1 MKYLYF
7 STHFPALS
15 LIILLLSPCP
25 AQAADQDEQFRFAMN
40 AYDAGDYQEAVK
52 RFRTLINADP
62 PVITKRS
69 LLIDAHLYLG
79 VSLLFTGNITG
90 GEKEFEKLL
99 TLDPDYRLDSVLFP
113 VEIIDTFTVV
123 TNRMKEKL
131 ARLAEERQKAEEAAR
146 RRELLAR
153 EEELRKLEKYYRHEV
168 EHSSIVLAV
177 LPFGIGQF
185 QNRHKT
191 KAYILLITEVALLA
205 GATVTYIL
213 HEDLRNAD
221 MNALTDEDRNDFEFY
236 DEIYTYTNWS
246 CLATAGALMI
256 YGLVD
261 SLIYY
266 RPTIQ
271 KLERIQVDE
280 VPDHLRK
287 KKAPLSFTPVISPL
301 GAGAVIRF

>member
-1 MKYLYF
+1 MKYLHC
-7 STHFPALS
+7 SIHFLALS
-15 LIILLLSPCP
+15 LLFLLLRPGP
-25 AQAADQDEQFRFAMN
+25 ALAMDQDEQFRFALN
-40 AYDAGDYQEAVK
+40 AYDAGDYKKAVK
-52 RFRTLINADP
+52 RFSTLLNADP
-62 PVITKRS
+62 PVITKKGI
-69 LLIDAHLYLG
+69 LIDAHLYMG
-79 VSLLFTGNITG
+79 ASLLFTGNRTG
-90 GEKEFEKLL
+90 GEREFEKLL
-99 TLDPDYRLDSVLFP
+99 TLDPDYRLDPVLFP

-131 ARLAEERQKAEEAAR
+131 ARLTEERRKAEEAAR
-146 RRELLAR
+146 QRALLAR
-153 EEELRKLEKYYRHEV
+153 KEELRKLEKYYRHEV

-191 KAYILLITEVALLA
+191 KAYILLVTEVVLLA

-213 HEDLRNAD
+213 HEDLSNVN

-246 CLATAGALMI
+246 CLAATGALMI

-271 KLERIQVDE
+271 KLERIQADE
-280 VPDHLRK
+280 VPDHLRR
-287 KKAPLSFTPVISPL
+287 KKAPLSFTPVIFPL
-301 GAGAVIRF
+301 GASAVIRF